1 MNHESVSRSKGLI
14 RSDVQGVVFVEDLRG
29 QLKKEG
35 REVLSWTSGPLVTLL
50 LPNNRTIL
58 RFTYALTGLD
68 ATENLVKHIEV
79 GVMCPFR
86 TSPYLVSSRLSPLVL
101 VTNAPQK

>member
-29 QLKKEG
+29 QLKREG

-68 ATENLVKHIEV
+68 ATENLVKHI
-79 GVMCPFR
+79 
-86 TSPYLVSSRLSPLVL
+86 
-101 VTNAPQK
+101 